1 MFAAVNQFLIGLHV
15 RTVLA
20 RTEAEES
27 GQTMV
32 EYGLILAL
40 ISIAAIVVMGTLSS
54 QIGVV
59 FGNVTGALG
68 GGSG

>member
-15 RTVLA
+15 RTTLA
-20 RTEAEES
+20 RAEAEES

-40 ISIAAIVVMGTLSS
+40 ISIAAIVVMGTLAG
-54 QIGVV
+54 QIGTV

-68 GGSG
+68 G